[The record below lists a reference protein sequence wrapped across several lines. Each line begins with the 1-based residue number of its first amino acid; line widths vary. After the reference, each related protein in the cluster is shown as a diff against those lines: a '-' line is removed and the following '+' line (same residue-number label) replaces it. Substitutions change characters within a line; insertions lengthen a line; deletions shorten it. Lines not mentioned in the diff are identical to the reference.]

1 MNHTSNQ
8 ESQPHYPSLAAFPT
22 PTSQEPV
29 LDQPPPPS
37 SVSPPPYPQE
47 TQTHHH
53 AAGPSHS
60 GHLQH
65 LNQPRNGG
73 PISWAHL
80 PSPPATPAIK
90 RLPYGVP
97 TISPSTTTTPTFT
110 TLPLRNQPP
119 VQWNLYF
126 RCSTPGATRPSP
138 PPKISGTIV
147 FKTGSSV
154 PGAAW
159 NKVNLTAK
167 AITGGGFES
176 LYKQTFTT
184 FPNEKLKKTFACY
197 LSTTTGPVAGTL
209 YLSNAHA
216 AFCSDR
222 PLSFTA
228 PSGQESWSYYKIM
241 VPLGKI
247 CAINPVVMRD
257 NPSEKYLQIVTID
270 GHDFWFMGFVNY
282 EKATR
287 HLSESLGSFVAP
299 GIAVQP
305 VVT

>member
-8 ESQPHYPSLAAFPT
+8 ESQPHYPSLEAFPT
-22 PTSQEPV
+22 PTQEPV
-29 LDQPPPPS
+29 LDQPPPPP
-37 SVSPPPYPQE
+37 SVTVASPPPYPQE
-47 TQTHHH
+47 TQLPPPH
-53 AAGPSHS
+53 AAGPSYPTS
-60 GHLQH
+60 E
-65 LNQPRNGG
+65 
-73 PISWAHL
+73 
-80 PSPPATPAIK
+80 PAEKWGTHIMGAPA
-90 RLPYGVP
+90 VP
-97 TISPSTTTTPTFT
+97 TCHPGNKKAALWSADDQPQYHHHPYLHYSPIEKSTTSPMESILHMFNSWSNKAESTAQ
-110 TLPLRNQPP
+110 NI
-119 VQWNLYF
+119 WHNL
-126 RCSTPGATRPSP
+126 
-138 PPKISGTIV
+138 
-147 FKTGSSV
+147 KTGSSV
-154 PGAAW
+154 PEAAW

-167 AITGGGFES
+167 AITG
-176 LYKQTFTT
+176 
-184 FPNEKLKKTFACY
+184 A
-197 LSTTTGPVAGTL
+197 TGPVAGTL

-257 NPSEKYLQIVTID
+257 NPLEKYLQVVTID